1 MSYKKTLRQHKPVF
15 KEDTHTFVTTHYIHQ
30 SSHISFSRSKQ
41 ICENLNTS
49 PICLWG
55 KPKHHSRSHSHKTQS
70 IMTWT
75 LTSRNTSHLLSGRW
89 TIWQQHEGQ
98 KVARYI
104 KQTLRPSR
112 NTCQPAALALDR
124 NKALCSWP
132 ELTANQIS
140 HSQIN
145 IHDPRVAG
153 KPGTTGYYDW
163 IRVTKN

>member
-1 MSYKKTLRQHKPVF
+1 MRLYARKCPTKKHLDNTNLYSKKTL
-15 KEDTHTFVTTHYIHQ
+15 THSWPHTTYIRVHT
-30 SSHISFSRSKQ
+30 SVSHGQSRSVK
-41 ICENLNTS
+41 ILTCHLFV
-49 PICLWG
+49 C
-55 KPKHHSRSHSHKTQS
+55 RSHSHKTQS